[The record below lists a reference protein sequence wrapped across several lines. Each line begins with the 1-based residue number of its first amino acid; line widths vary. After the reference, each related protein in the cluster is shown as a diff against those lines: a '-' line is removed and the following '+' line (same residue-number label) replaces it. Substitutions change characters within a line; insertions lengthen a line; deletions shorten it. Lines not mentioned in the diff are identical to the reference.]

1 MKFYK
6 LNTFELQQELAT
18 DLKSGLSQS
27 QAEERLKKDGPNFR
41 MSNSVCHTKI
51 PSFTLTAFYFA
62 CSGSVFS
69 DRNF

>member
-27 QAEERLKKDGPNFR
+27 QAEERLKKDG
-41 MSNSVCHTKI
+41 
-51 PSFTLTAFYFA
+51 A
-62 CSGSVFS
+62 
-69 DRNF
+69 